1 MLHSSPVTFF
11 FQVLNVA
18 VLAVAGYWI
27 YKKYIKGPLE
37 EKVNQ
42 KEAVLKGLA
51 EQGYFLEGKAH
62 DLEEQRAQQER
73 RAQQLTQKFED
84 WRYEINQER
93 FKAQE
98 EGRIFAARSAERVT
112 AKNAYIA
119 QHEWAKKVEP
129 MLIEQAQKK
138 LQQHYTHAHSA
149 EFVHEII
156 TRLKR
161 EQQ

>member
-11 FQVLNVA
+11 FQALNVA
-18 VLAVAGYWI
+18 VLALAGYWM

-37 EKVNQ
+37 EKVTQ
-42 KEAVLKGLA
+42 QEAVLKGLA

-62 DLEEQRAQQER
+62 DLEEQRAQQDR

-84 WRYEINQER
+84 WRYEVDQER

-98 EGRIFAARSAERVT
+98 EGRIFAARSAERIA
-112 AKNAYIA
+112 AKNAFIA
-119 QHEWAKKVEP
+119 QQTWAQKVEP
-129 MLIEQAQKK
+129 ILINEAQKK
-138 LQQHYTHAHSA
+138 LQQHYTQARSA